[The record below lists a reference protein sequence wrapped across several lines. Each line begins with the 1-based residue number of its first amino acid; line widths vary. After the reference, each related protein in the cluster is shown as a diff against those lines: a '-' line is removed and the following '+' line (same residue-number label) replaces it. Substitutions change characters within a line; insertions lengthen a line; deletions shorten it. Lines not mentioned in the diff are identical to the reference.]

1 MHIIGRK
8 KKGYIIGRKVALT
21 EDNPNYDEWE
31 AEDTLVKPWLINY
44 MTDWLMSQL
53 VQCGTAKEVWDAIKR
68 SYLYVFD
75 SSQVYELMKKSFQSH
90 QGGHPLAKYYNE
102 LNSIFAKLDYW
113 RPNDMTCVAD
123 IENQR
128 KRKADSSSCFCT
140 HCNSTKYTIRCLL
153 EEAWLSRVVQA

>member
-75 SSQVYELMKKSFQSH
+75 SSQVYELMKKSFQSR
-90 QGGHPLAKYYNE
+90 QGGRPFAEYK
-102 LNSIFAKLDYW
+102 LNQYSWSLI
-113 RPNDMTCVAD
+113 
-123 IENQR
+123 IEGLM
-128 KRKADSSSCFCT
+128 
-140 HCNSTKYTIRCLL
+140 I
-153 EEAWLSRVVQA
+153 